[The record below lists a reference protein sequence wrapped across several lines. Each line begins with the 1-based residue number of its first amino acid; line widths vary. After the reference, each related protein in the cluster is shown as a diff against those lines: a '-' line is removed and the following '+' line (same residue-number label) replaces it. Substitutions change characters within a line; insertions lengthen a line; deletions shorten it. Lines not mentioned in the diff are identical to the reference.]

1 MIEFEDHPLADIF
14 PLMTEGEIQDLALS
28 IERTRQRE
36 PIVLYQGMILDGRNR
51 YRAAKQAGLP
61 PVTRI
66 YDPERDGHSP
76 LTFVM
81 DQNLERR
88 HLTVG
93 QRAAAAAA
101 ALKAQEKEAKAA
113 AERAWKASQEAE
125 AKGQEPP
132 EPEPKPKK
140 KTQKEVAKQ
149 MGVSEDS
156 VQRAKALQE
165 ADQQE
170 FEAVAKGEKTLHEA
184 TEAAEAKQ
192 AKDLRKDSLRE
203 IAEVCGKE
211 FADHVA
217 VKSILRSD
225 PEIIAF
231 MALDDSEKRMVRP
244 LIGIGWK
251 VKRALAFS
259 LDKLNAS
266 SSISD
271 LINKAIGAG
280 GDEFVVE
287 INGWEISAI
296 QIDQN
301 PKITKTDK
309 N

>member
-14 PLMTEGEIQDLALS
+14 PLMTEGEIEDMALS
-28 IERTRQRE
+28 LERTRQRE

-51 YRAAKQAGLP
+51 YRACKAANLP

-93 QRAAAAAA
+93 QRAAAAQT
-101 ALKAQEKEAKAA
+101 ALQAQEKEAKAA
-113 AERAWKASQEAE
+113 TAYKAHQEAKSDNSHKDTNNQSDQNAGIP
-125 AKGQEPP
+125 AKPA
-132 EPEPKPKK
+132 KK
-140 KTQKEVAKQ
+140 KTQAEVAKQ
-149 MGVSEDS
+149 MGVSEKS
-156 VQRAKALQE
+156 VERAKALQE
-165 ADQQE
+165 KDPEEAH
-170 FEAVAKGEKTLHEA
+170 AVAKGEKTLHEA
-184 TEAAEAKQ
+184 TEAAKAKQ
-192 AKDLRKDSLRE
+192 AKDLRKESLQE

-211 FADHVA
+211 FADAVA
-217 VKSILRSD
+217 AKSILKSD

-296 QIDQN
+296 QIN
-301 PKITKTDK
+301 P
-309 N
+309 NP